1 MSRLTRLGSWLLL
14 WAARGVAFLPRPLM
28 LGLAHAVGELM
39 VRFAGHRRRV
49 ATRNLEIC
57 FPEKTDQERRVMVKA
72 HFQCYARAFF
82 ERFEI
87 WFGRPERLRAR
98 VKIQRLNLFE
108 ELRGQPIIILAP
120 HFLGLDAGG
129 VRFQLEHQFASMYA
143 KQSNPV
149 LDAWTLQ
156 GRTRFNSPVIVSRQ
170 QGLAGL
176 ARLLKRGVPLYFLPD
191 MDLGRRHSIFVP
203 FFGEPAATV
212 TSLVRLAQMLDAVV
226 LPLVTRMTDDGYE
239 ATFYPGWKHREGDET
254 PEEAVAVMHR
264 FIEARIREMPEQYL
278 WTHRRFKT
286 RPPGYPKVYA

>member
-1 MSRLTRLGSWLLL
+1 MLAIANGFGSLI
-14 WAARGVAFLPRPLM
+14 
-28 LGLAHAVGELM
+28 
-39 VRFAGHRRRV
+39 VRFATHRRQV

-57 FPEKTDQERRVMVKA
+57 FPEKTDDERAQIVRA
-72 HFQCYARAFF
+72 HFRCYARAFF

-87 WFGRPERLRAR
+87 WFGSPDRLRAR
-98 VKIQRLNLFE
+98 VTIRRPELFE
-108 ELRGQPIIILAP
+108 ELRGRPVIILAP

-129 VRFQLEHQFASMYA
+129 VRFQLEHQVASMYA

-149 LDAWTLQ
+149 LDAWTYR
-156 GRTRFNSPVIVSRQ
+156 GRTRFNQPVIVSRQ

-226 LPLVTRMTDDGYE
+226 LPLVTRMTDEGYE
-239 ATFYPGWKHREGDET
+239 ATFYPGWTHREGEET
-254 PEEAVAVMHR
+254 MEDAVAVMHR

-286 RPPGYPKVYA
+286 RPPGFPKVYA